1 MKKKVIPIL
10 VAMLLVVVVAL
21 VGIVTMTIKKHTP
34 SDKEMDAG
42 TYYKVENSDDVAV
55 ILQDAVSEKKG
66 KLIDG
71 KVYLDYGTVSST
83 LNKRFYWD
91 KNENKLLYTT
101 PTDIITISIDGNT
114 YQVSGQEQSVDY
126 VIFKQEGD

>member
-1 MKKKVIPIL
+1 MR
-10 VAMLLVVVVAL
+10 
-21 VGIVTMTIKKHTP
+21 
-34 SDKEMDAG
+34 
-42 TYYKVENSDDVAV
+42 
-55 ILQDAVSEKKG
+55 KKG

-114 YQVSGQEQSVDY
+114 YQVSGQEQTVDY
-126 VIFKQEGD
+126 VIFKQDGG